1 MIAAG
6 TGLVVGGM
14 ADDAAR
20 EASRQAIERSG
31 TDRADIALVF
41 VTGDAH
47 ARSGE
52 ALHAVRRATGAPVVL
67 GCSGTGIL
75 TEQREVE
82 GELAVAVLAVRCDR
96 LVATP
101 FSFDSHSSDSS
112 ATASSRPSVAATSS
126 TTTRARS

>member
-6 TGLVVGGM
+6 TGLAVGGI

-20 EASRQAIERSG
+20 EASRRAIERSG
-31 TDRADIALVF
+31 TDHADIALVF
-41 VTGDAH
+41 VTGDTH
-47 ARSGE
+47 ALSVE
-52 ALHAVRRATGAPVVL
+52 ALHAVRRATGAPIIL

-82 GELAVAVLAVRCDR
+82 GELAVAVLVVRCDR

-101 FSFDSHSSDSS
+101 FS
-112 ATASSRPSVAATSS
+112 
-126 TTTRARS
+126 